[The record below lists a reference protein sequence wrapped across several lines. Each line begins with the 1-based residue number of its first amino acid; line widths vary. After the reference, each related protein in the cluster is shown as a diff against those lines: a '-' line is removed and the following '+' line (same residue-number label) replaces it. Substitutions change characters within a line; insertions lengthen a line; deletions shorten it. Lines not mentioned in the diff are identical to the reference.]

1 MSIFGTIMSKVFGHA
16 DAPASGGASAA
27 PSAPAATQTSNTGAG
42 ASASAPPPVSS
53 APSPDTTGAASTST
67 GTPAAGG
74 TPPSGG
80 AVDVAAVLD
89 GMGSHAGQK
98 LDWRHSIV
106 DLMKLLDMD
115 SSLSARKELAQELH
129 YTGSTDDPA
138 AMNIWLHK
146 EVMTKFAANGGKLPS
161 DLQH

>member
-16 DAPASGGASAA
+16 DASASTA
-27 PSAPAATQTSNTGAG
+27 PSGQAATQTGSTGAG
-42 ASASAPPPVSS
+42 TAGSAPPPVAS
-53 APSPDTTGAASTST
+53 APSPDTTGSASTST
-67 GTPAAGG
+67 ATPAAGG
-74 TPPSGG
+74 G
-80 AVDVAAVLD
+80 APVDVAAVLD
-89 GMGSHAGQK
+89 GMESHAGQK

-106 DLMKLLDMD
+106 DLMKLLNMD

-129 YTGSTDDPA
+129 YSGSTDDSA